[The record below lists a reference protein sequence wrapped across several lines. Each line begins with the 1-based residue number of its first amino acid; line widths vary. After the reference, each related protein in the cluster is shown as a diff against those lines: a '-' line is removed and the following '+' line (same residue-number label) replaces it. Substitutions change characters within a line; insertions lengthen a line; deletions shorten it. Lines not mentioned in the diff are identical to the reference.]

1 MGQHDTVISSAS
13 FNDMPPYGGP
23 FDCFRCGRIADV
35 PTGEFW
41 LGAACGVTPR
51 LAASI
56 AHLGGRAIAAAAA
69 WMAGFSA
76 LVGLRVWRGPTTADR
91 VVGLDAKIPD

>member
-1 MGQHDTVISSAS
+1 M
-13 FNDMPPYGGP
+13 
-23 FDCFRCGRIADV
+23 

-56 AHLGGRAIAAAAA
+56 AHLGGRAIAAAENLSL
-69 WMAGFSA
+69 FNIR
-76 LVGLRVWRGPTTADR
+76 L
-91 VVGLDAKIPD
+91 IPLGTDPSGIDLFLNCNANYCESTNYTVYEN